1 VDWLLEEKI
10 DQARSYMQKVDGEE
24 GLLWRF
30 LEQEEVRA
38 ASPGDSLG
46 EKRGEEIAHRSR
58 EGRLDKGDVDDYGH
72 VVLLLQSRWKEP
84 AWEKPVWKKPA
95 WGQGE
100 PSWENDSSE
109 NDASENDSPEEGLSG
124 RKGEK

>member
-46 EKRGEEIAHRSR
+46 EKRRKEIAHRSR
-58 EGRLDKGDVDDYGH
+58 EGRLDKGDVDDYGRA
-72 VVLLLQSRWKEP
+72 VLLLQSRWKEP
-84 AWEKPVWKKPA
+84 AWEKPT

-109 NDASENDSPEEGLSG
+109 NDSPENDASEEGLSG